1 MRMAAIKSIKIT
13 KILWILAGI
22 TALGLTVASVRFMVL
37 TNESEDL
44 IGKRVFIAGNQQLSL
59 LRDSARTNAQ
69 VVAIIERGASVTIT
83 QVDSDG
89 VRPWVYVE
97 SEAGS
102 GWIEAAALSESP
114 P

>member
-97 SEAGS
+97 SEVGS
-102 GWIEAAALSESP
+102 GWIEAAALSERP

>member
-1 MRMAAIKSIKIT
+1 LTEQQS
-13 KILWILAGI
+13 
-22 TALGLTVASVRFMVL
+22 GLYRDL
-37 TNESEDL
+37 T
-44 IGKRVFIAGNQQLSL
+44 QLSL
-59 LRDSARTNAQ
+59 LRDSSRTNAQ

-97 SEAGS
+97 SVVGS